1 MGYYISAKLT
11 GIFDHAITRTEAA
24 LAAEGFGIISRID
37 MQQTLKAKIGVEFR
51 PYVIL
56 GACNPSLAHEALQLE
71 DKVGLMLPCNII
83 VQQMAGGDIEVAG
96 IDPVASMEAIGNA
109 DLATVAS
116 DVRDRLHRA
125 IGTLQ
130 AGPK

>member
-1 MGYYISAKLT
+1 MSYYISAKLT

-56 GACNPSLAHEALQLE
+56 GACNPSLAHEALRLE
-71 DKVGLMLPCNII
+71 DKEGLMLPCNVI
-83 VQQMAGGDIEVAG
+83 VQQSGKGEIEVAA
-96 IDPVASMEAIGNA
+96 IDPLASMQAISNPELVKA
-109 DLATVAS
+109 AAV
-116 DVRDRLHRA
+116 VREKLQRA
-125 IGTLQ
+125 IKSL
-130 AGPK
+130 P